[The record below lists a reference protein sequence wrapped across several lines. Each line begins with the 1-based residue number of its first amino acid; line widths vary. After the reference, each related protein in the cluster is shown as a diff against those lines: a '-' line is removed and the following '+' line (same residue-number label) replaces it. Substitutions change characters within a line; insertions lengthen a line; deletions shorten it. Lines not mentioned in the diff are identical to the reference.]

1 MDREQEIPT
10 SLKIGLGI
18 GIAYALYRLGLSL
31 STRAGGAP
39 GGATTSAP
47 EPSVATAQ
55 IPART
60 PGAPARILPT
70 HPHDTRPVEIRV
82 RPSPT
87 DPRAA
92 VIELTGRVLSIGDLI
107 ARIDAGGRR
116 DVLVTVT
123 GDTRTGAWEEI
134 REALTFAGI
143 QISAR
148 S

>member
-1 MDREQEIPT
+1 MDREYEIPT

-31 STRAGGAP
+31 HA
-39 GGATTSAP
+39 GGATTDAP
-47 EPSVATAQ
+47 S
-55 IPART
+55 T
-60 PGAPARILPT
+60 PPGSPTGQAPARATNLPARLIPT
-70 HPHDTRPVEIRV
+70 RPRDTKPVEIRV

-87 DPRAA
+87 DPHVA
-92 VIELTGRVLSIGDLI
+92 VIELAGRVISVGELT

-134 REALTFAGI
+134 RDALTFAGI
-143 QISAR
+143 QISLR
-148 S
+148 G